1 MKKEKIIIVSGYFNP
16 LHKGHIELFH
26 NAKKRGDKLFVI
38 VNNDYQRELKG
49 SNKFMNQEER
59 LLIVNELS
67 VTDYVILSVDNDKT
81 VCKSLEKISNKF
93 GIKNELY
100 FANGGDQN
108 NKRIPEISVCNKLGI
123 QLIDGLGD
131 KDSIIFLAFK
141 EIK

>member
-16 LHKGHIELFH
+16 LHKGHLEYFSLS
-26 NAKKRGDKLFVI
+26 KSMGDEFIVI

-108 NKRIPEISVCNKLGI
+108 NTRIPEISVCNKLGI

-131 KDSIIFLAFK
+131 KIQSSSWLLK
-141 EIK
+141 K

>member
-81 VCKSLEKISNKF
+81 VCKSL
-93 GIKNELY
+93 
-100 FANGGDQN
+100 
-108 NKRIPEISVCNKLGI
+108 
-123 QLIDGLGD
+123 
-131 KDSIIFLAFK
+131 
-141 EIK
+141 

>member
-1 MKKEKIIIVSGYFNP
+1 MPKKE
-16 LHKGHIELFH
+16 
-26 NAKKRGDKLFVI
+26 DKLFVI

-67 VTDYVILSVDNDKT
+67 VTDYVILSVDNDKP

-100 FANGGDQN
+100 FANGGDQK

-131 KDSIIFLAFK
+131 KIQSSSWLLK
-141 EIK
+141 NK

>member
-131 KDSIIFLAFK
+131 KIQSSSWLLK
-141 EIK
+141 K